1 MKTVYI
7 QGAFPV
13 RSDSDLWP
21 FFVDDA
27 RGIYGLYRGEF
38 WDRLVKEEPAYKPRV
53 IQTLVKGLE
62 SDIVSERYNAIRAME
77 HVWSAEGMIAL
88 RSEFQKDPHRFVG
101 VASPDSDCP
110 TLFTAWC
117 QAVPWNTSEAP
128 EEGPLV
134 AALAEPFLF
143 APDFHENFLSV
154 LGEYQ
159 PAIVKKHL
167 VEALERCSEDVGIRY
182 LAQLGRTQYAEAAA
196 SLKSNPA
203 LRDRFIALLWRV
215 AHWDIHENELPF
227 WQSIVVAAGLPPDF
241 RPPGHSG
248 RTPYQPPTPEQQALM
263 ERFAQQYSADQ
274 EAEKAGIRDNQMLS
288 RMESVKPPLPYRVVI
303 APEAFV
309 MASLRM
315 ESPAT
320 ALFNRLTELRGKVA
334 MAFSDWSRSQI
345 VAGLEQGGLPK
356 AKAESHADFIVS
368 LGEKLSTTSGADP
381 LAALARAAGTD
392 VAYVT
397 HDSGSVVDGVRMA
410 PIHELV
416 TLLG

>member
-13 RSDSDLWP
+13 REDSDLWP

-27 RGIYGLYRGEF
+27 KGVYGLYRGEF

-62 SDIVSERYNAIRAME
+62 SDVVIERYNAIRAME

-88 RSEFQKDPHRFVG
+88 RSEFQKSPYRFVG

-117 QAVPWNTSEAP
+117 QAVPWNVSEAP
-128 EEGPLV
+128 DEGPVV

-159 PAIVKKHL
+159 PAIVKKHV
-167 VEALERCSEDVGIRY
+167 VEALERYPDDIGIRY
-182 LAQLGRTQYAEAAA
+182 VAQLGRNQYVEVAA
-196 SLKSNPA
+196 SLKSNPV

-215 AHWDIHENELPF
+215 AHWDIHENELPV
-227 WQSIVVAAGLPPDF
+227 WQSIVVAAGLSPDF

-248 RTPYQPPTPEQQALM
+248 RIPYQPPTPEQRVQL
-263 ERFAQQYSADQ
+263 EKFAQQYWAEQ
-274 EAEKAGIRDNQMLS
+274 EAERMAVLDN
-288 RMESVKPPLPYRVVI
+288 RTMESVKTSLSKRVVI

-309 MASLRM
+309 TASLM
-315 ESPAT
+315 MGSPAT
-320 ALFNRLTELRGKVA
+320 ALFNRLVELRGKVV
-334 MAFSDWSRSQI
+334 MAFSDWSRSEI
-345 VAGLEQGGLPK
+345 IAGLEQGGLPK

-368 LGEKLSTTSGADP
+368 LGEIFAVAPNPNP
-381 LAALARAAGTD
+381 LAALAHAAGTD

-397 HDSGSVVDGVRMA
+397 RDSGIVVDGVRMA
-410 PIHELV
+410 PISELIQI
-416 TLLG
+416 LNASA